1 MSSLYQTIYSAASE
15 IITQAF
21 SAYLQAQKDACAQAK
36 EIAVKV
42 ISQSK
47 KMTESVD
54 YSDDYSGNG
63 GFDFISSVKLI

>member
-15 IITQAF
+15 YVTQAF
-21 SAYLQAQKDACAQAK
+21 SAYLQAQKEACTQAK

-42 ISQSK
+42 IGQSK
-47 KMTESVD
+47 KMTESYD
-54 YSDDYSGNG
+54 YSSEETYNN